1 MSNFS
6 QGRGNRRI
14 GRRRTSSTPH
24 KTILKIDKEIA
35 EKGHLESQT
44 LVVDFDEDKPM
55 RWSRRAGL
63 GTIFG
68 IKNALEIMGC

>member
-6 QGRGNRRI
+6 QGRGNQRI
-14 GRRRTSSTPH
+14 GRRRTSGTPH
-24 KTILKIDKEIA
+24 NTILKIDKEIA
-35 EKGHLESQT
+35 EKGQLESQT
-44 LVVDFDEDKPM
+44 LVIDFDERQPM

-68 IKNALEIMGC
+68 I

>member
-14 GRRRTSSTPH
+14 GRRRTFSTPH
-24 KTILKIDKEIA
+24 NTILKIDKEIA

-44 LVVDFDEDKPM
+44 LVIDFDKGKPL
-55 RWSRRAGL
+55 RRSRCAGL

-68 IKNALEIMGC
+68 IQNTLEIIRC